1 MNEMQLTAGQV
12 EKNPLAQQFYMGPLL
27 RFAFP
32 TIFMMIFM
40 GLYTIVDTIFVARF
54 VSTNALS
61 SINIVCPVINIIVG
75 LGTMLATG
83 GSALVAQK
91 MGRKDEKGACESFT
105 LIILAGLAVGL
116 LISCIGLIFL
126 EPIIRCLGAS
136 DLLFPYC
143 RDYLI
148 ILLIFAPAS
157 IMQVLIQN
165 FLVAAGKP
173 GLGFWLVIAAGFTNA
188 LLDFIFIVPMKMG
201 IAGAALATSMGYLIP
216 AITGIVFFCLN
227 KNGSLYF
234 CKTNCHIRSLGE
246 ICFNGSSE
254 MVGQLSTAVTTFLFN
269 AVMMKLLGEDGVAAI
284 TIIIYSQF
292 FLTTLYIGFTIG
304 VAPIISYK
312 YGSKDY
318 SQLKSIF
325 KICMAF
331 ILATSLIVFLL
342 AMAGGS
348 FLVQI
353 FSPKGTSVYE
363 IARNGFL
370 IFPISFL
377 FCGFNIFT
385 SGMFTALSNGKI
397 SAILSFLRTMGFIT
411 MGLLI
416 LPVLYQV
423 NGIWLAVPV
432 AEILS
437 LCVSIFFLFYYHR
450 KYQYISKK

>member
-1 MNEMQLTAGQV
+1 MNEIQLTAEQAG
-12 EKNPLAQQFYMGPLL
+12 KNPLAQQFYMGSLL
-27 RFAFP
+27 RFALP

-61 SINIVCPVINIIVG
+61 SINIVCPIINIIVG

-83 GSALVAQK
+83 GSAIVAQK
-91 MGRKDEKGACESFT
+91 MGKKDEKGACESFT

-116 LISCIGLIFL
+116 LITCIGLAFI
-126 EPIIRCLGAS
+126 EPIIRGLGAS
-136 DLLFPYC
+136 DFLFPYS
-143 RDYLI
+143 RDYLT

-157 IMQVLIQN
+157 MMQVLIQN
-165 FLVAAGKP
+165 FLVTAGKP
-173 GLGFWLVIAAGFTNA
+173 GLGFWLVVAAGLTNA
-188 LLDFIFIVPMKMG
+188 LLDFIFIVLMQMG
-201 IAGAALATSMGYLIP
+201 IGGAALATSMGYLIP
-216 AITGIVFFCLN
+216 VIIGSTFFYFN

-234 CKTNCHIRSLGE
+234 CKIHFDMRILGE

-254 MVGQLSTAVTTFLFN
+254 MIGQLSTAVTTFFFN
-269 AVMMKLLGEDGVAAI
+269 IAMMKLLGEDGVAAI

-292 FLTTLYIGFTIG
+292 FLTTFFIGFSMG

-318 SQLKSIF
+318 RQLKRIF
-325 KICMAF
+325 QICMTF
-331 ILATSLIVFLL
+331 ILVASLLVFLIT
-342 AMAGGS
+342 MAEGPS
-348 FLVQI
+348 LVQI

-363 IARNGFL
+363 IARDGFL
-370 IFPISFL
+370 IFPIGFL

-385 SGMFTALSNGKI
+385 SSMFTALSNGKI
-397 SAILSFLRTMGFIT
+397 SAMLSFLRTFGFIT
-411 MGLLI
+411 IGLLI

-423 NGIWLAVPV
+423 NGIWLAIPA

-450 KYQYISKK
+450 KYQYI

>member
-1 MNEMQLTAGQV
+1 MNNMQLTAGQA
-12 EKNPLAQQFYMGPLL
+12 EKNPLAQQFYVGALL
-27 RFAFP
+27 RFAVP
-32 TIFMMIFM
+32 TIIMMVFM
-40 GLYTIVDTIFVARF
+40 GLYTIIDTIFVARF

-61 SINIVCPVINIIVG
+61 SINIVCPIINIIVG
-75 LGTMLATG
+75 LGTMLAAG
-83 GSALVAQK
+83 GSAAVAQK
-91 MGRKDEKGACESFT
+91 MGEKDEKGACERFT
-105 LIILAGLAVGL
+105 MVILAGLAVGL
-116 LISCIGLIFL
+116 LITCIGLAFL
-126 EPIIRCLGAS
+126 GPIIRGLGAS

-143 RDYLI
+143 RDYLT
-148 ILLIFAPAS
+148 ILLISAPAS
-157 IMQVLIQN
+157 MMQVLIQN
-165 FLVAAGKP
+165 FLVTAGKP
-173 GLGFWLVIAAGFTNA
+173 GLGFCLVVAAGLTNA
-188 LLDFIFIVPMKMG
+188 LLDFIFIVPMRMG

-216 AITGIVFFCLN
+216 AIIGIIFFYLN

-234 CKTNCHIRSLGE
+234 CKTNFHIRILSK

-254 MVGQLSTAVTTFLFN
+254 MIGQLSTAVTTFLFN
-269 AVMMKLLGEDGVAAI
+269 AAMMKLLGEDGVAAI

-292 FLTTLYIGFTIG
+292 FLTAFYIGFTIG

-318 SQLKSIF
+318 RQLKSIF

-331 ILATSLIVFLL
+331 ILSASLLVFLL

-385 SGMFTALSNGKI
+385 SSMFTALSNGKI

-411 MGLLI
+411 MGLMI
-416 LPVLYQV
+416 LPVFYQV
-423 NGIWLAVPV
+423 NGIWLAVPF

-437 LCVSIFFLFYYHR
+437 LCVSIFFLSYYR
-450 KYQYISKK
+450 KKYQYI